1 MLRLQIKEKQQ
12 QLRRLVTEIE
22 DLKSM
27 VKIIQIERDQ
37 SSDEELSKH
46 YDQAMES
53 PEKKEPSLDI
63 TLGMLTGPN
72 MFIRIQLCPSEFKP
86 YFLDCMLD
94 SGCHA
99 NLEKCS
105 TLPSF
110 YWENTTGCG
119 TAIEGT
125 PVPFAAKAEK
135 FLIKLNKTSDAVNW
149 YTKIETTLFSS

>member
-1 MLRLQIKEKQQ
+1 MLLLQIKEKQQ

-46 YDQAMES
+46 YDQAMEI
-53 PEKKEPSLDI
+53 PEKKEASLDI
-63 TLGMLTGPN
+63 TLGMLTGPK
-72 MFIRIQLCPSEFKP
+72 MFIWIQLCPSEFKP

-94 SGCHA
+94 SGCQV
-99 NLEKCS
+99 NLAKGS

-110 YWENTTGCG
+110 
-119 TAIEGT
+119 
-125 PVPFAAKAEK
+125 
-135 FLIKLNKTSDAVNW
+135 
-149 YTKIETTLFSS
+149 